1 MLVRLFLLFV
11 GYCPLTFGAV
21 ILRKA
26 TPQPWITLSNQTMA
40 TNETM
45 ATNSDIDLII
55 SFWFDPRYPYT
66 RWFIKSAAL
75 DAEITSKFG
84 QLVSIARTTN
94 SLDDWARSP
103 KGALAL
109 LLLLDQFPRNIYR
122 DSAEAF
128 GSDQKALAVATRV
141 VAQGFDRA
149 MPLVQQ
155 AFFYLPFEHEEQ
167 LLSQIACVSL
177 FEGLAGRGEAGS
189 QEKQFADKCVDYAVR
204 HRNVIAMFGR
214 FPIRNKVLH
223 RVSTPEELDF
233 LKTHPL
239 GF

>member
-1 MLVRLFLLFV
+1 M
-11 GYCPLTFGAV
+11 A
-21 ILRKA
+21 
-26 TPQPWITLSNQTMA
+26 SNPD
-40 TNETM
+40 
-45 ATNSDIDLII
+45 SDLIL

-66 RWFIKSAAL
+66 RWFIPSAAL
-75 DAEITSKFG
+75 DAEITSRFG
-84 QLVSIARTTN
+84 QLVSIARTTD
-94 SLDDWARSP
+94 SLDDWAQSP

-109 LLLLDQFPRNIYR
+109 LLLLDQFPRHTYR
-122 DSAEAF
+122 DSVGAF
-128 GSDQKALAVATRV
+128 DSDQKALAVATRV

-155 AFFYLPFEHEEQ
+155 AFFYMPFEHEEQ

-177 FEGLAGRGEAGS
+177 FEGLAGRSEAGS
-189 QEKQFADKCVDYAVR
+189 QEQQCADKCVDYAVR
-204 HRNVIAMFGR
+204 HRNVIAMLGR

-223 RVSTPEELDF
+223 RQSTPEELEF

>member
-1 MLVRLFLLFV
+1 MLVHLFLLIV
-11 GYCPLTFGAV
+11 GYSPLTVGAV

-45 ATNSDIDLII
+45 ATNSDQ
-55 SFWFDPRYPYT
+55 R
-66 RWFIKSAAL
+66 AL
-75 DAEITSKFG
+75 T
-84 QLVSIARTTN
+84 
-94 SLDDWARSP
+94 
-103 KGALAL
+103 
-109 LLLLDQFPRNIYR
+109 
-122 DSAEAF
+122 
-128 GSDQKALAVATRV
+128 VATRA
-141 VAQGFDRA
+141 VALAFDRA

-167 LLSQIACVSL
+167 LLSQIVCVSL
-177 FEGLAGRGEAGS
+177 FEGLAGRCEAGS
-189 QEKQFADKCVDYAVR
+189 QEKQFAEKCGDYAVR
-204 HRNVIAMFGR
+204 HRNVIEMFGR

-233 LKTHPL
+233 LKAHPL